1 MREPARIVG
10 IFWDPKPVFEDLAAQ
25 PRWWTPLILATA
37 VSLVFTAAFSRRIG
51 WDRFLEQEMRTNP
64 RLEQLTAEQ
73 RQAILAQQARFVGS
87 FSYAAAAAGAAASY
101 LAAAAVLLGG
111 FRIFGTGEIRFRQ
124 AFSIT
129 AYSYLPMVLASA
141 LAIVAMHLAD
151 PESFDVRN
159 PLMLNAGWLGQGAAS
174 PAWLRALAGSI
185 DLFSIWVILLLALG
199 FSVASRG
206 LAYARSLGLV
216 AAVWLVYV
224 ALKTGWAA
232 LVG

>member
-1 MREPARIVG
+1 MRELARIVG
-10 IFWDPKPVFEDLAAQ
+10 VFWDPKPVFVDLAAR
-25 PRWWTPLILATA
+25 PRWWTPLILATV

-64 RLEQLTAEQ
+64 RLEQLTPEQ
-73 RQAILAQQARFVGS
+73 QQAIITQQARFVGI
-87 FSYAAAAAGAAASY
+87 FSYAAATAGAAVSY
-101 LAAAAVLLGG
+101 LAVAAVLLGV
-111 FRIFGTGEIRFRQ
+111 FRLSGARELRYRQ

-129 AYSYLPMVLASA
+129 AYSFLPMVLASA

-159 PLMLNAGWLGQGAAS
+159 PLMLNAGWLARGEGS
-174 PAWLRALAGSI
+174 PAWLRALGGSV
-185 DLFSIWVILLLALG
+185 DLFSIWVMLLLALG
-199 FSVASRG
+199 LSVACRG
-206 LAYARSLGLV
+206 LAFRGALARV

-224 ALKTGWAA
+224 GLKTGWAA